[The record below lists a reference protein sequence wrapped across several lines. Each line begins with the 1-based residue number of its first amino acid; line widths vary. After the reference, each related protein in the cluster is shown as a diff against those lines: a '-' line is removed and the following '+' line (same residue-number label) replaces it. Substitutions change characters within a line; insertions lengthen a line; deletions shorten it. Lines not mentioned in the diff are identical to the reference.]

1 MGKFNFKNYDRKNRN
16 YGNNGNNDLNIDRL
30 SRELIDTP
38 RRSTNYGHRGMQ
50 NQAPRVGV
58 NLQLMS
64 GQFLKTAE
72 FTVDDIAEALDQGKR
87 WLKQKNGGAINL
99 GYVVSYSPYKFYSK
113 DDSRPGKQRYEY

>member
-1 MGKFNFKNYDRKNRN
+1 MGRYNLKNDRRN
-16 YGNNGNNDLNIDRL
+16 KKYEHDELDVTRL
-30 SRELIDTP
+30 SRELIRP
-38 RRSTNYGHRGMQ
+38 KSANYGHRGMQ

-99 GYVVSYSPYKFYSK
+99 GYVVSYSPYKFYPK
-113 DDSRPGKQRYEY
+113 DDPRLGKQKR

>member
-1 MGKFNFKNYDRKNRN
+1 MGRYNLKNDRRN
-16 YGNNGNNDLNIDRL
+16 KKYEHDELDVTRL
-30 SRELIDTP
+30 SRELIRP
-38 RRSTNYGHRGMQ
+38 KSANYGDRRESNHSDK
-50 NQAPRVGV
+50 VGV
-58 NLQLMS
+58 SLQLMS

-72 FTVDDIAEALDQGKR
+72 FTVDDIAEALDRGKR

>member
-16 YGNNGNNDLNIDRL
+16 YGNNDLNIDRL

-58 NLQLMS
+58 SLQFMS
-64 GQFLKTAE
+64 GQYLKTAE

-99 GYVVSYSPYKFYSK
+99 GYVVSYSPYKFYLR
-113 DDSRPGKQRYEY
+113 DDPRPGKQKR

>member
-16 YGNNGNNDLNIDRL
+16 YGNNDLNIDRL
-30 SRELIDTP
+30 LKELIDTP

-99 GYVVSYSPYKFYSK
+99 GYVVSYSPYKFYPK
-113 DDSRPGKQRYEY
+113 DDYRPEKQKR

>member
-1 MGKFNFKNYDRKNRN
+1 MEKFNFKNYDRKNRN
-16 YGNNGNNDLNIDRL
+16 YGNNDLNIDRL

-72 FTVDDIAEALDQGKR
+72 FTVDDIAEALYERKSNFI
-87 WLKQKNGGAINL
+87 KNTKLVI
-99 GYVVSYSPYKFYSK
+99 
-113 DDSRPGKQRYEY
+113 E

>member
-1 MGKFNFKNYDRKNRN
+1 MGRYNLKSDRRN
-16 YGNNGNNDLNIDRL
+16 KKYEHDELDIPRL
-30 SRELIDTP
+30 SRELIRP
-38 RRSTNYGHRGMQ
+38 KSANYGHRGMQ

-72 FTVDDIAEALDQGKR
+72 FTVDDIAEALDQGKL

-99 GYVVSYSPYKFYSK
+99 GCVVSYSPYKFYPK
-113 DDSRPGKQRYEY
+113 EDYRPGKQC

>member
-1 MGKFNFKNYDRKNRN
+1 MGRYNLKNDRRNKKYEYDEL
-16 YGNNGNNDLNIDRL
+16 DVTRL
-30 SRELIDTP
+30 SRELIRP
-38 RRSTNYGHRGMQ
+38 KSANYGYRRESNH
-50 NQAPRVGV
+50 PDKVGV

-99 GYVVSYSPYKFYSK
+99 RFVASYSPYKFYPK
-113 DDSRPGKQRYEY
+113 DDYRPGKQKR

>member
-16 YGNNGNNDLNIDRL
+16 YGNNGLNIDRL

-38 RRSTNYGHRGMQ
+38 RRSTNHGHRGMQ
-50 NQAPRVGV
+50 SQAPRVGV

-99 GYVVSYSPYKFYSK
+99 GYVVSYSPYKFYPK
-113 DDSRPGKQRYEY
+113 DDARPGKQRYEY